1 MLWTEKERERE
12 SASYR
17 EKPHIAVRGR
27 RHVIYVN
34 FMKPCMC
41 IQYLWIYFFQVPPEV
56 EEFVKDWVTKN
67 YEAAPGN
74 AIEQAIV
81 YRHFAASMQSLGRK
95 QGLNPVLLS
104 NCVR

>member
-1 MLWTEKERERE
+1 MTQTFLVQRTCRKPSVVNSKIREVMQNILSL
-12 SASYR
+12 SALSACTS
-17 EKPHIAVRGR
+17 KCV
-27 RHVIYVN
+27 
-34 FMKPCMC
+34 
-41 IQYLWIYFFQVPPEV
+41 LLQVPPDV

-67 YEAAPGN
+67 YEASPGN
-74 AIEQAIV
+74 AIKQAIV

>member
-1 MLWTEKERERE
+1 MSGMSKSLKSSLTCGCECV
-12 SASYR
+12 A
-17 EKPHIAVRGR
+17 
-27 RHVIYVN
+27 
-34 FMKPCMC
+34 
-41 IQYLWIYFFQVPPEV
+41 QQVPPDV